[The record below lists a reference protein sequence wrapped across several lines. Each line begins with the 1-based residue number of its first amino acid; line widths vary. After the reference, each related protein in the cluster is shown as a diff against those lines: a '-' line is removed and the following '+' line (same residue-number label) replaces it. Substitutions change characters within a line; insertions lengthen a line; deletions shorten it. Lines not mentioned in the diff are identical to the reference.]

1 MPASQYDAAVTGTT
15 EQPRKRRRW
24 RRWLWPPALVLAA
37 LLIAD
42 RLFPPPLPRDHDGG
56 TVVLAADGRP
66 LRAFADSE
74 GVWRTPITL
83 DQVSPLYL
91 EALLAY
97 EDRRFRWHP
106 GIDPLAVGRAGWQA
120 LSSGRVVSGGST
132 LTMQVARIL
141 EPPSRR
147 RSWTAKLRQSLRA
160 LQLEWRLSKDEILA
174 LYLNHAPY
182 GGTIEGVA
190 AASWAYLGK
199 APDQLSHAEAALL
212 VVLPQAP
219 SRTRPDRHAERAR
232 VARDKV
238 LERMVDLGQWPAPL
252 VTAARDEP
260 VISRQLRVPVSAA
273 LLAERL
279 RRQDRHAGRIE
290 TLIDADLQ
298 AQVEARV
305 EAWLQRLPPAMSAAV
320 LIMDNADLSVRA
332 YLGSGVY
339 GDPDRAG
346 HVDMIAARRSPGSTL
361 KPFLYGLALDD
372 GLIHSESLLV
382 DAPQSFDGYRPANF
396 DTGFRGPVSAAEALR
411 LSLNVPAVDLLD
423 RIGPARF
430 SARLDHAG
438 LRLRL
443 PRGAEPNLAMILGG
457 TATTLEEL
465 VMVYSALGRGGLAGQ
480 PRLRPQDPRRERR
493 LMSAG
498 AAFITRDMLREPL
511 APGSAA
517 ASLARQERLI
527 AKTGTSW
534 GYRDTWAIG
543 VQPGWTLGVWIGRPD
558 GTPVPGQYGAIT
570 ALPLLQSIA
579 DGLPRRDDRDFA
591 RSAGAA
597 RATICWPL
605 GTEVTAQAPALCSR
619 QREAWV
625 LDGVVPATLPD
636 RHALNAARI
645 QRWWTDSGGQRRDPD
660 CAGNRPLNDVQAARW
675 PVLAGPWLSH
685 EQRRAS
691 EPPPWASD
699 CRGDGEREPRRGLVL
714 TGLHDGTTLKPAPGG
729 NGIAQIAATAHG
741 AASEISWLI
750 NDRLVGQSRNGA
762 AQHLVF
768 PGPGRYRVVALD
780 RSGSHQIANVQVI
793 R

>member
-1 MPASQYDAAVTGTT
+1 MTASTD
-15 EQPRKRRRW
+15 QPRKRRRW
-24 RRWLWPPALVLAA
+24 RRWLLPPAALLLA

-42 RLFPPPLPRDHDGG
+42 RLLPPPLPGDEAGG
-56 TVVLAADGRP
+56 AVVLAADGRP
-66 LRAFADSE
+66 LRAFADAE
-74 GVWRTPITL
+74 GVWRTPVTL
-83 DQVSPLYL
+83 DEVSPLYL

-106 GIDPLAVGRAGWQA
+106 GLDPLAALRAGWQA
-120 LSSGRVVSGGST
+120 LTSGQVVSGGST

-160 LQLEWRLSKDEILA
+160 LQLEWRLGKDEILT
-174 LYLNHAPY
+174 LYLNHAPF

-199 APDQLSHAEAALL
+199 PPDRLSHAEAALL

-232 VARDKV
+232 IARDKV
-238 LERMVDLGQWPAPL
+238 MQRMADLGRWPVSVVVAG
-252 VTAARDEP
+252 RDEP
-260 VISRQLRVPVSAA
+260 VASRQLRVPMNAA

-279 RRQDRHAGRIE
+279 RRQNRRAGRID

-320 LIMDNADLSVRA
+320 LVMDNADLSVRT

-346 HVDMIAARRSPGSTL
+346 HVDMISARRSPGSTL

-423 RIGPARF
+423 RVGPARF
-430 SARLDHAG
+430 SARLEHAG

-480 PRLRPQDPRRERR
+480 PRLRPEDPLRERH
-493 LMSAG
+493 LLSPG
-498 AAFITRDMLREPL
+498 AAFIAREMLREPL

-517 ASLARQERLI
+517 ASLARQERLV

-534 GYRDTWAIG
+534 GYRDAWAIG
-543 VQPGWTLGVWIGRPD
+543 VQPGWTIGVWIGRPD

-570 ALPLLQSIA
+570 ALPLLQSLA
-579 DGLPRRDDRDFA
+579 DGLPRRDERDFA
-591 RSAGAA
+591 RPGNVAST
-597 RATICWPL
+597 TICWPL
-605 GTEVTAQAPALCSR
+605 GGEAAAQPSALCGR

-636 RHALNAARI
+636 RHASNAARI
-645 QRWWTDSGGQRRDPD
+645 QRWWTDSRGLRRDPD
-660 CAGNRPLNDVQAARW
+660 CAGNGPLIEVKAARW
-675 PVLAGPWLSH
+675 PVLAGPWLSQ
-685 EQRRAS
+685 EQRKTS
-691 EPPPWASD
+691 EPPPWAAG
-699 CRGDGEREPRRGLVL
+699 CNTGNHDGQRRGLVL

-729 NGIAQIAATAHG
+729 NGVAQIAAAAHG
-741 AASEISWLI
+741 SAGGIWWLI
-750 NDRLVGQSRNGA
+750 NDRLVGHSQDGVRQALS
-762 AQHLVF
+762 F

-780 RSGSHQIANVQVI
+780 RSGSHQVATVQVI
-793 R
+793 P